1 MNAQMQTISDA
12 KAVPRGAARSL
23 ARPVSAVLIAA
34 SLLGA
39 CTTLPPSG
47 PSVMVLPG
55 TGKSFD
61 QFRYDDNDCRGFAAQ
76 QTGITPENAA
86 VDSGVRSAAVGTL
99 IGAAAGAAINGGRG
113 AAVGAGSGLLL
124 GSAAGSGTASGSA
137 YDAQRRYDVGYTQC
151 MYAKGHRVPVSG
163 RMMTEGGGYAPP
175 PGRSSGGMP
184 PPPPGAAPPPPPR

>member
-1 MNAQMQTISDA
+1 MYQPTPTTSHGVHPGAN
-12 KAVPRGAARSL
+12 PRPSRLGPLTALVAATL
-23 ARPVSAVLIAA
+23 
-34 SLLGA
+34 LLGA

-55 TGKSFD
+55 TGKTFD
-61 QFRYDDNDCRGFAAQ
+61 QFRYDDNDCRQFAAQ
-76 QTGITPENAA
+76 QTGITPDNAA

-113 AAVGAGSGLLL
+113 AAVGAGSGLLF
-124 GSAAGSGTASGSA
+124 GSAAGSGAAATSA

-163 RMMTEGGGYAPP
+163 RMMTEGGGYPP
-175 PGRSSGGMP
+175 PPNSSGYS
-184 PPPPGAAPPPPPR
+184 PPPPGTPPPPPPR